1 MTVAEKVRQA
11 GEELGESLVSVKLA
25 FMMSLIIAC
34 LSGGFGAAAGA
45 YAFREDIGR
54 MVNVA
59 VDAEAKRRDQ
69 ALTQYVPMTMWLEW
83 RRSEGERRDRQYY
96 DLRELILRRR

>member
-25 FMMSLIIAC
+25 FIISLIIAC

-45 YAFREDIGR
+45 YAFREDISR
-54 MVNVA
+54 MVNRA
-59 VDAEAKRRDQ
+59 VQDEAKRRDEK
-69 ALTQYVPMTMWLEW
+69 LTHYVTLENWLDW
-83 RRSEGERRDRQYY
+83 RRQEGEKRDRQFWE
-96 DLRELILRRR
+96 LRELILRRR